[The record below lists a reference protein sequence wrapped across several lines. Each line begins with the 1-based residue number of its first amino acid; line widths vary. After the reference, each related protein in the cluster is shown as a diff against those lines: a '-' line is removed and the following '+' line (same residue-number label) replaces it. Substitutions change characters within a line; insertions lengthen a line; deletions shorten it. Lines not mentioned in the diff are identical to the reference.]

1 VGYRLFLLE
10 KADEL
15 TIEKMEVKN
24 TKIDGKE
31 AVLILLED
39 ERGKIVE
46 FISRVERETPEFS
59 EVEKVKA
66 EDYPGEVK
74 DIERFRAAL
83 NTSQLSKIVQG
94 GLQLIQEVR
103 KLGGKM
109 DQTREELGSKI
120 ELVGEK
126 VDQTREELGSKI
138 ELVGEKVDQTR
149 EELGRELRETRK
161 GMIEEVQTEMREMRE
176 EISKIREALR
186 NAGILV

>member
-1 VGYRLFLLE
+1 MIVGSKVHDVGYRLFLLE

-126 VDQTREELGSKI
+126 VDQTREELG
-138 ELVGEKVDQTR
+138 
-149 EELGRELRETRK
+149 RELRETRK